1 MIIYRKFLFT
11 LTILLAFSNFTFAN
25 FDHSTCL
32 SDFNIQ
38 QKKILHKLSTNDL
51 LIISDFAEN
60 ANPILGWKKLAD
72 AGDAYAKMAYRVLAN
87 SNSPKSLLFKN
98 LIRKHWIN
106 TVGYENFSKYFN
118 LVAIQHFKQYVKII
132 LTGYWPDSDQILM
145 SYLQA
150 VRDHNLPDE
159 TVFDATW
166 DASGLNSLSSWQNLN
181 HLNSARTVY
190 PTHSCYNIDK
200 NYALKILAEDFSVFK

>member
-1 MIIYRKFLFT
+1 MILFV
-11 LTILLAFSNFTFAN
+11 FSNFALAKFAQ
-25 FDHSTCL
+25 SSCL

-38 QKKILHKLSTNDL
+38 QKKVLHNLSTNDL
-51 LIISDFAEN
+51 AIINDFAEN

-72 AGDAYAKMAYRVLAN
+72 TGDAYAKMAYRVLAN
-87 SNSPKSLLFKN
+87 SSSPKSLLLKN

-118 LVAIQHFKQYVKII
+118 LVAIQHFKQYAKIVSN
-132 LTGYWPDSDQILM
+132 GYWPDSDQILM

-150 VRDHNLPDE
+150 VRDYNLPDE

-166 DASGLNSLSSWQNLN
+166 DASGMNTFSSWQKLN

-190 PTHSCYNIDK
+190 PTQSCYGIDK
-200 NYALKILAEDFSVFK
+200 NYALKIIAEDFSTIK